1 MGSRLD
7 ALAAAPGKPH
17 ADHGHNV
24 SMGALMSEVCSA
36 LQSTLQGEIP
46 RSPSLGMSLSVV
58 GTTKEGIPRMVLKEG
73 STQTRGREALRNNI
87 QAAKIIATMLKSALG
102 PRGMD
107 KMLVDSL
114 GDVTITNDGA
124 TILKEMDVQ
133 HPAAKMMVEVAKAV
147 DDRVGDGTTSSVI
160 IAGALLEKAEG
171 LIEKGIPPT
180 IIVDGY
186 RKALKKSLD
195 ILSKIAVGVDIG
207 DRETLVKVAKTSMES
222 KIVSV
227 DSDVLADIAIR
238 GVLAVAERLDM
249 GEVTNYTVDLD
260 NVKVQKKAGG
270 SMRDSTLVEGIILDK
285 DVAHPEMPKRLE
297 NAKVLLLNAPLE
309 IEKTEFEDKI
319 NSERPEQMQM
329 FLDEETRMLKEMA
342 DKVVSA
348 GANVVVC
355 QKGIDDIALHYL
367 NRAGIM
373 AVKRAKESDITAL
386 AKATGARPISNLE
399 DLSEADLGF
408 TGHVEERKVETDRW
422 VFVEKCKNPKAV
434 SVLVR
439 GGSQRVVD
447 EAERSLHDAL
457 MVVKDIVEKPA
468 IVAGGGAGECYI
480 ASELKDWSAAISGR
494 ENFAVGA
501 FAEALESIPL
511 ALAENAG
518 MNLIDTLI
526 QIRASQSTS
535 RSPWMG
541 VDVKEM
547 KVGNMWDKNIVEP
560 LAVKEQVLKSA
571 TEVADMILRIDNILA
586 ASRTEKS

>member
-1 MGSRLD
+1 
-7 ALAAAPGKPH
+7 
-17 ADHGHNV
+17 
-24 SMGALMSEVCSA
+24 
-36 LQSTLQGEIP
+36 
-46 RSPSLGMSLSVV
+46 MSLSVV
-58 GTTKEGIPRMVLKEG
+58 GTTKEGIPIMILKEG
-73 STQTRGREALRNNI
+73 STQTQGREALRNNV
-87 QAAKIIATMLKSALG
+87 QAAKLVATMLKSALG

-160 IAGALLEKAEG
+160 IAGSLLEKAQD
-171 LIEKGIPPT
+171 LIEKGIHPT

-186 RKALKKSLD
+186 RKALKRTLD
-195 ILSKIAVGVDIG
+195 VLSQIAVGVDID

-227 DSDVLADIAIR
+227 DSDILADIAIK
-238 GVLAVAERLDM
+238 GVLAVAERHKEAD
-249 GEVTNYTVDLD
+249 GVTNYAVDLD

-270 SMRDSTLVEGIILDK
+270 SMRDSALVEGIILDK
-285 DVAHPEMPKRLE
+285 EVAHPEMPKRLE

-309 IEKTEFEDKI
+309 IEKTEFETKI
-319 NSERPEQMQM
+319 SIEKPEQMQM
-329 FLDEETRMLKEMA
+329 FLDEETRMLKNMT
-342 DKVVSA
+342 DKIVSV

-355 QKGIDDIALHYL
+355 QKGIDDIALYYL
-367 NRAGIM
+367 NRTGVM
-373 AVKRAKESDITAL
+373 AVKRVNESDIAAL
-386 AKATGARPISNLE
+386 AKATGARPVSNLE

-408 TGHVEERKVETDRW
+408 AGHVEERKIETDRW
-422 VFVEKCKNPKAV
+422 VFVEKCKNPRAV
-434 SVLVR
+434 SILIR
-439 GGSQRVVD
+439 AGSQRVAD

-457 MVVKDIVEKPA
+457 MVVKDIAEKPA
-468 IVAGGGAGECYI
+468 ILAGGGAPEAYS
-480 ASELKDWSAAISGR
+480 AQRLREWSVAISGR
-494 ENFAVGA
+494 EHFAVAA
-501 FAEALESIPL
+501 FADALESIPL

-518 MNLIDTLI
+518 MDMIDTMI

-535 RSPWMG
+535 RNPWMG
-541 VDVKEM
+541 VDVREM
-547 KVGNMWDKNIVEP
+547 KVGNMWDKNIIEP

-586 ASRTEKS
+586 ASRAEKS